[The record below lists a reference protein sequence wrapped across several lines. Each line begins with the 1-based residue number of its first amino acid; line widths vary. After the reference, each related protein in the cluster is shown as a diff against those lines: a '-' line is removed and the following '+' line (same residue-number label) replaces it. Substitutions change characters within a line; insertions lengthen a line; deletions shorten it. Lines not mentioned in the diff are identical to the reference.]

1 MILTNMPRTCRVSP
15 ALLKQL
21 LINKSGLVFG
31 IEAFNYKGNNEYS
44 IYTIALTLAAL
55 IAGSSALMAQNKPVE
70 TTGSKP
76 MVIDA
81 ALTDNR
87 YQLYEG
93 EVLKTDPKTRT
104 ITFKNKEGE
113 SKFVAGP
120 EISNFAQIKIGD
132 RVNVTYETAVA
143 IELIKTKSTGIRS
156 KVETST
162 VTNSKPNEKPS
173 EIIANTSTIIADIV
187 GVDRDKKLV
196 SVKGPSG
203 KVTTVT
209 VKNPAL
215 LADVA
220 VGEQV
225 KVVYF
230 DAMAASITTPKKK

>member
-1 MILTNMPRTCRVSP
+1 MNIQLTR
-15 ALLKQL
+15 
-21 LINKSGLVFG
+21 
-31 IEAFNYKGNNEYS
+31 
-44 IYTIALTLAAL
+44 IALTLAAL
-55 IAGSSALMAQNKPVE
+55 IAGSSALMAQNKPVD
-70 TTGSKP
+70 TAGPKP

-120 EISNFAQIKIGD
+120 EITNFAQIKVGD

-173 EIIANTSTIIADIV
+173 ELIANTTTIIADIV

>member
-1 MILTNMPRTCRVSP
+1 MNIQFTR
-15 ALLKQL
+15 
-21 LINKSGLVFG
+21 
-31 IEAFNYKGNNEYS
+31 
-44 IYTIALTLAAL
+44 IALTLAAL
-55 IAGSSALMAQNKPVE
+55 IAGSSALMAQNKPVD
-70 TTGSKP
+70 TAGPKP

-143 IELIKTKSTGIRS
+143 IELIKTKSDGVRS
-156 KVETST
+156 KVETNT
-162 VTNSKPNEKPS
+162 ITTSKANEKPS
-173 EIIANTSTIIADIV
+173 ETIANKTTIIADIV
-187 GVDRDKKLV
+187 SVDKEKKLV

-209 VKNPAL
+209 VKDPAL
-215 LADVA
+215 LADVK

-225 KVVYF
+225 KVIYF
-230 DAMAASITTPKKK
+230 IHKTMVDL

>member
-1 MILTNMPRTCRVSP
+1 MNIKFR
-15 ALLKQL
+15 Q
-21 LINKSGLVFG
+21 I
-31 IEAFNYKGNNEYS
+31 AF
-44 IYTIALTLAAL
+44 TLAAL
-55 IAGSSALMAQNKPVE
+55 IGGTSTLMAQTKPVD
-70 TTGSKP
+70 TAGSKP
-76 MVIDA
+76 IVIDA
-81 ALTDNR
+81 AITDNR

-120 EISNFAQIKIGD
+120 EITNFAQIKKGD
-132 RVNVTYETAVA
+132 RVNVSYETAVA

-173 EIIANTSTIIADIV
+173 EVIANTTTIIADIV

-203 KVTTVT
+203 NITTVT

-215 LADVA
+215 LADVT

>member
-1 MILTNMPRTCRVSP
+1 MNIQFTR
-15 ALLKQL
+15 
-21 LINKSGLVFG
+21 
-31 IEAFNYKGNNEYS
+31 
-44 IYTIALTLAAL
+44 IALTLAAL

-120 EISNFAQIKIGD
+120 EITNFAQIKVGD

-156 KVETST
+156 KVETSS

-173 EIIANTSTIIADIV
+173 ELIANTTTIIADIV

>member
-1 MILTNMPRTCRVSP
+1 MNIKFR
-15 ALLKQL
+15 Q
-21 LINKSGLVFG
+21 IVF
-31 IEAFNYKGNNEYS
+31 I
-44 IYTIALTLAAL
+44 LAAL
-55 IAGSSALMAQNKPVE
+55 IGGTSTLMAQTKAID
-70 TTGSKP
+70 TAGSKP

-81 ALTDNR
+81 AITDNR

-120 EISNFAQIKIGD
+120 EITNFAQIKKGD
-132 RVNVTYETAVA
+132 RVNVSYETAVA

-173 EIIANTSTIIADIV
+173 EVIANTTTIIADIV

-203 KVTTVT
+203 NITTVT

-215 LADVA
+215 LKDVA